1 MPIEINFTIEKGF
14 NEHNIKLPTDKNS
27 RSLLYVTVIDVWN
40 YQYLICQ
47 DRGFGVQKVKR
58 VYELSHQCGKRENS
72 RGEGDVTVGNG
83 QRHFATVFFQLYL
96 STRKQKDKLNICFSQ
111 KGRARGRKCEFAA

>member
-83 QRHFATVFFQLYL
+83 QQMMLTSVMMMIFIDVVVVVIVVVVVVNA
-96 STRKQKDKLNICFSQ
+96 FSQ
-111 KGRARGRKCEFAA
+111 Q